1 MVNCGIINENEVIMD
16 WNQIWTMLGVTGAL
30 FILSIGTTITLFIW
44 NRSESRTDN
53 RRVLDILDAINK
65 DMRDFHTKLAT
76 QDLEFK
82 MRLCAIEEKRNNIIL
97 GK

>member
-1 MVNCGIINENEVIMD
+1 MEWSQV
-16 WNQIWTMLGVTGAL
+16 WTMLGVTAGL
-30 FILSIGTTITLFIW
+30 FILTIGSTITLFLW

-97 GK
+97 EK